1 MTIEAPKDV
10 IHRVST
16 DLFKGKIVTNVYWE
30 VASGKTIM
38 ADGLKKQAQLM
49 DRAPVIF
56 DDRFEMKNIFDDR
69 FKDAIKWKTDI
80 ILVTQEKIDNDSIDY
95 YVKTSRNF

>member
-1 MTIEAPKDV
+1 
-10 IHRVST
+10 
-16 DLFKGKIVTNVYWE
+16 
-30 VASGKTIM
+30 M

-69 FKDAIKWKTDI
+69 FKDAIK
-80 ILVTQEKIDNDSIDY
+80 
-95 YVKTSRNF
+95 